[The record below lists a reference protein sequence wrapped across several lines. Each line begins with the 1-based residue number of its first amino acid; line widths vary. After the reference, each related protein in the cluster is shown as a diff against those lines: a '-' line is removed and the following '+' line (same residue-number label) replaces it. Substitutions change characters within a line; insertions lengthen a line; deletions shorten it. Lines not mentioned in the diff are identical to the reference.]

1 MTENINNSEAQ
12 SQNLTTPEGVKS
24 FLSGSKSEDD
34 CNLRCNQVKS
44 ANNGQYPSFWF
55 QVVLSG
61 LAEKTYAKWGGTHQ
75 IKIHK

>member
-44 ANNGQYPSFWF
+44 ANNG
-55 QVVLSG
+55 
-61 LAEKTYAKWGGTHQ
+61 
-75 IKIHK
+75 